1 VKEEQSAAAK
11 LGADKALELAKAAG
25 KVIVMKGKKVTTFD
39 MKKDK
44 PSDKDLLEVMLGPTG
59 NLRAPV
65 VLRGKTVLVGFNQD
79 VFDEVLG

>member
-39 MKKDK
+39 IKKDQ
-44 PSDKDLLEVMLGPTG
+44 PADKDLLEVMLGPTG